1 MYIQYKMSH
10 FQSISMKLDINVG
23 WFGLWCLTPLSAIF
37 QLYNGGKFY
46 WWRKPQYSEKTI
58 NLPQA
63 TVLGENHKSAPSHST
78 KRKPSICPKPQ
89 YSEKTINLPQ
99 VTVLREN
106 HQSAPSHSTQRKP
119 SICPKSLT

>member
-63 TVLGENHKSAPSHST
+63 TVLVHSYNIGPYGKNVEKSSPL
-78 KRKPSICPKPQ
+78 KPVSQFKA
-89 YSEKTINLPQ
+89 NMAWM
-99 VTVLREN
+99 VLG
-106 HQSAPSHSTQRKP
+106 
-119 SICPKSLT
+119 